1 MRILIIDDSELIRER
16 LKTLITE
23 ECRDVFIETE
33 ARAAQ
38 ALESVST
45 IRPDVVILDIK
56 MRDGSGVGV
65 LTQIKNLSS
74 PPIVIMFT
82 QHPYP
87 QFKSRCIFYGAD
99 YFLDKSTDMDQ
110 IPAIVVNLGKTQRLN
125 GRISDS
131 PGGFRHTQI

>member
-82 QHPYP
+82 
-87 QFKSRCIFYGAD
+87 
-99 YFLDKSTDMDQ
+99 
-110 IPAIVVNLGKTQRLN
+110 
-125 GRISDS
+125 
-131 PGGFRHTQI
+131 

>member
-16 LKTLITE
+16 LKSLIIE
-23 ECRDVFIETE
+23 ECPDVSIETE
-33 ARAAQ
+33 TRAAH
-38 ALESVST
+38 ALDSVRASN
-45 IRPDVVILDIK
+45 PDVVILDIK

-65 LTQIKNLSS
+65 LTQIKNQPS

-99 YFLDKSTDMDQ
+99 YFLDKSTDMND
-110 IPAIVVNLGKTQRLN
+110 IPGIISSLKKSQRLR
-125 GRISDS
+125 GHITGSQD
-131 PGGFRHTQI
+131 GFRHTNL